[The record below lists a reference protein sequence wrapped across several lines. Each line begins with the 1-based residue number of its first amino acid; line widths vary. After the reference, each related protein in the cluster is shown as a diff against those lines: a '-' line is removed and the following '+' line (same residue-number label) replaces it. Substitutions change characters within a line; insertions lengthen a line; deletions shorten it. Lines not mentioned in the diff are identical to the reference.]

1 MGIVSQGSSDHVCP
15 LGPLTLLG
23 ARFPLY
29 AGERDDV
36 GWVTGW
42 GLIVEGPGWDL
53 YGPGGCGGLVE
64 VTGEEVTLGRGYNA
78 GSGVANVCGRMMAML
93 IGKQC
98 EVVMWSWVKGGD
110 VVMGGR
116 G

>member
-78 GSGVANVCGRMMAML
+78 VRRCWQWGGQCLWQNDGYANRETM
-93 IGKQC
+93 
-98 EVVMWSWVKGGD
+98 
-110 VVMGGR
+110 
-116 G
+116 